1 MTPKEKALKD
11 TVNKFTNLLDGQV
24 KYGVTVRGIINYYES
39 KLNNEPVEI
48 PKSTDGIMHVNTPIQ
63 LFPFT
68 FNLLTLNVLNNL
80 SPSFHTNSSLTLS
93 LL

>member
-39 KLNNEPVEI
+39 KLNNEPIEI
-48 PKSTDGIMHVNTPIQ
+48 PKSTDGIMENFIEEYIKQ
-63 LFPFT
+63 FT
-68 FNLLTLNVLNNL
+68 DEDE
-80 SPSFHTNSSLTLS
+80 
-93 LL
+93 

>member
-48 PKSTDGIMHVNTPIQ
+48 PKSTDGIMENFIEEYIKQ
-63 LFPFT
+63 FT
-68 FNLLTLNVLNNL
+68 DEDE
-80 SPSFHTNSSLTLS
+80 
-93 LL
+93 